1 MKLPFF
7 KHGKERCNLK
17 QIASFKKYCAF
28 WPECVLIFFESNS
41 VPTLFLQ
48 KVPNKYYLFDI
59 NRKLKMVDLW
69 GGELYGTPPKNLPF
83 LTYLFDILW
92 FGMIHVCNPFKSL
105 QPYDTHCQ
113 LSKTSVLG
121 GLAYCIYIYIYLF
134 IYLHTYIHIY
144 IPK

>member
-17 QIASFKKYCAF
+17 QIASFKKCCAF
-28 WPECVLIFFESNS
+28 WPEYVLIFFESNS

-69 GGELYGTPPKNLPF
+69 GG
-83 LTYLFDILW
+83 
-92 FGMIHVCNPFKSL
+92 
-105 QPYDTHCQ
+105 
-113 LSKTSVLG
+113 
-121 GLAYCIYIYIYLF
+121 
-134 IYLHTYIHIY
+134 
-144 IPK
+144 